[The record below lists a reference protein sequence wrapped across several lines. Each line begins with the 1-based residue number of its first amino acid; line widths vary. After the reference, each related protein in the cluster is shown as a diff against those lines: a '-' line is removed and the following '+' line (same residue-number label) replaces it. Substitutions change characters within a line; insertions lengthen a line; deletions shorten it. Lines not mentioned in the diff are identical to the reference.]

1 MVRGQLSKL
10 EGVETRIRSIIENI
24 LDGMVTMD
32 ETGTILSVNPAAEK
46 MFGYQDNELVGH
58 RVTKLVP
65 KTYPTE
71 PDAQPVAWG
80 WEQMTKRT
88 GSTTL
93 ALRPDEKSF
102 TAS

>member
-1 MVRGQLSKL
+1 
-10 EGVETRIRSIIENI
+10 
-24 LDGMVTMD
+24 MVTMD

-46 MFGYQDNELVGH
+46 MFGYQDNELIGH

-80 WEQMTKRT
+80 WEHMTKRT

-93 ALRPDEKSF
+93 ALGREPGSF
-102 TAS
+102 TAFRLEILAQREMQRRQARRSTLPWCAM